1 MHGANQ
7 GIGKYQ
13 ELPGDSAACPMV
25 GAIRAIVSESRL
37 LVIRHLASGPKGF
50 NELMRDSGINSKTLS
65 ATLKILEEK
74 GVVVRRILN
83 TRPFTVQYSLSA
95 SGEDLKPVLD
105 SLGRWGSKWLPELR
119 EKAPLE
125 VSSS

>member
-1 MHGANQ
+1 MRSSSSL
-7 GIGKYQ
+7 IFEKRP
-13 ELPGDSAACPMV
+13 ELPQDDGACPMV

-37 LVIRHLASGPKGF
+37 LVIRHLSSGPKGF

-65 ATLKILEEK
+65 ATLKSLEEK

-95 SGEDLKPVLD
+95 SGEDLKPVLEA
-105 SLGRWGSKWLPELR
+105 LGSWGTKWLPELQ
-119 EKAPLE
+119 EKATK
-125 VSSS
+125 VSS